1 MAYPSESTEQA
12 ALAAHAPVRAATA
25 ADTAAGTAARLVAAP
40 ADAAAASALLGEA
53 ARLRLSVLP
62 RGNGTKIDWGA
73 PPRSCDLIIDTAALS
88 GIDHAAG
95 DLVVRAGAG
104 TPFAELRR
112 VLADA
117 GQRLSVDEV
126 VPGSTV
132 GGVVATG
139 VSGPRRMQHGPVRD
153 LVIGMTVLGHD
164 GVAASSGGRVVKNVA
179 GYDLAKVQAGALGT
193 LGLIASVTFRLHPVP
208 PALRVVRAESDD
220 PGAVGAW
227 AAALRRSQVMP
238 TAVELDWPGGGPL
251 SLRVLLEGTG
261 QGVAERAD
269 AVAAVLDGAK
279 TEDAVPADWA
289 RPPGGPDDT
298 LLEFAVPLAEVLPTA
313 ARLHDAGAAAGA
325 SVAVKGSAGC
335 GVLYAA
341 VPAGTA
347 PDAVQRLL
355 LLLRDGMAAG
365 SATVRRAHPDLHAA
379 GLEVWGEVP
388 GLALMRAVKSG
399 CDPDH
404 RLSPGRFAGGL

>member
-1 MAYPSESTEQA
+1 MGESSESTDLS
-12 ALAAHAPVRAATA
+12 ALASRAPVREATA
-25 ADTAAGTAARLVAAP
+25 ADAVCGVAPRFVAAP
-40 ADAAAASALLGEA
+40 PDAAVASGLLREA
-53 ARLRLSVLP
+53 ARLRLSVVA

-73 PPRSCDLIIDTAALS
+73 PPRSCDVLVDTAGLA

-112 VLADA
+112 TLADA

-153 LVIGMTVLGHD
+153 LIIGMTVLGHD

-179 GYDLAKVQAGALGT
+179 GYDLAKLQTGALGT
-193 LGLIASVTFRLHPVP
+193 LGLITSATFRLHPVP
-208 PALRVVRAESDD
+208 PAQRVVRAEAGD
-220 PGAVGAW
+220 PAAVRAW
-227 AAALRRSQVMP
+227 AAALQKSQVMP
-238 TAVELDWPGGGPL
+238 TAVELEWPGGGPL
-251 SLRVLLEGTG
+251 TLRVLLEGTE
-261 QGVAERAD
+261 QGVVERAA
-269 AVAAVLDGAK
+269 AVAEILGGAK
-279 TEDAVPADWA
+279 TEEAVPAEWA
-289 RPPGGPDDT
+289 RAPGGPGDT
-298 LLEFAVPLAEVLPTA
+298 LVEFAVPLSEVLPTA

-325 SVAVKGSAGC
+325 SVSVKGSAGC

-341 VPAGTA
+341 IPAGIA
-347 PDAVQRLL
+347 PEAVQRLV
-355 LLLRDGMAAG
+355 LLLREGAAG
-365 SATVRRAHPDLHAA
+365 GAATVRRASPELHAA

-388 GLALMRAVKSG
+388 GLALMRAVKAG
-399 CDPDH
+399 CDPD
-404 RLSPGRFAGGL
+404 RMLSPGRFAGGL